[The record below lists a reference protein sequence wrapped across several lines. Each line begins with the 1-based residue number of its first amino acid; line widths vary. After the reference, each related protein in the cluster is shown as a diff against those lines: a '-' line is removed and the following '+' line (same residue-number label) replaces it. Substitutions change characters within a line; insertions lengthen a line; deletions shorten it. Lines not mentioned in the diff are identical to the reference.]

1 MTVDA
6 TIVGAPRS
14 TKKPDKACHP
24 QIHQTC
30 KSVLVVRVRR
40 RHRGSMRQPDPANHA
55 DVQLHIE
62 VPLHVLDDLLH
73 WNE

>member
-30 KSVLVVRVRR
+30 KSQQW
-40 RHRGSMRQPDPANHA
+40 HFNMK
-55 DVQLHIE
+55 LHIG
-62 VPLHVLDDLLH
+62 VIGRIGLVHRAAMTTSNAHDKHVLDDLLH
-73 WNE
+73 WKE